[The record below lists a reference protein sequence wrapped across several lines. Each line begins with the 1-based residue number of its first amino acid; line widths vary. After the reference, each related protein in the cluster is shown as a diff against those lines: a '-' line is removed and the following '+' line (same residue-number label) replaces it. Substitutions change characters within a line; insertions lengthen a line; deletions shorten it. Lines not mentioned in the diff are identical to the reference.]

1 MLSDR
6 LRLLGI
12 KTMFQG
18 VLIAFRG
25 AGARCAAVHA
35 AAGLTGEGRGLTRC
49 SLAGLGTAARACSHG
64 SGIPLVCHRRLISPL
79 TFGRLPLLSG
89 GRRNALR
96 IFDGVRLT

>member
-1 MLSDR
+1 MCSER
-6 LRLLGI
+6 RCFLGI
-12 KTMFQG
+12 ETMFQR

-64 SGIPLVCHRRLISPL
+64 SSIPLVCHRRLISPL
-79 TFGRLPLLSG
+79 TFGRLPLPLSG
-89 GRRNALR
+89 GS
-96 IFDGVRLT
+96 

>member
-1 MLSDR
+1 MLSER
-6 LRLLGI
+6 QCLLGM
-12 KTMFQG
+12 KTMFQR

-35 AAGLTGEGRGLTRC
+35 AAGLSGKGRGLKRC

-64 SGIPLVCHRRLISPL
+64 SGIPSVCHRRLISPL
-79 TFGRLPLLSG
+79 TFGRLPLLSS